1 MAVKTIQSVQNA
13 LTVLE
18 ALAAAQPAGVSAL
31 ARTLDLDKAAVQRI
45 LLTLGDAGWIRQ
57 SDTGEWSIT
66 SKPLQIGTHFTA
78 GLREVAH
85 PYMVQLQRTT
95 DETVLLFAREG
106 NTMVVLDCVD
116 SSQVLRMTVPIGM
129 VVPLRRGAAFD
140 AWLSDDE
147 RAALPQSTPAATKTD
162 LDAVRASGYWVI
174 DEMYPNAVASG
185 APVFNRRG
193 APIATITI
201 VAPKARVNKT
211 AARKLGEMAAR
222 TAALVTQ
229 ATTGLR
235 G

>member
-18 ALAAAQPAGVSAL
+18 ALAAAQPTGVSAL
-31 ARTLDLDKAAVQRI
+31 ARAVDLDKAAVQRI
-45 LLTLGDAGWIRQ
+45 LLTLGEAGWIRQ
-57 SDTGEWSIT
+57 TDSGEWTIT

-78 GLREVAH
+78 GLRELAH
-85 PYMVQLQRTT
+85 PHMVQLQRTV
-95 DETVLLFAREG
+95 DETVLLFTREA

-129 VVPLRRGAAFD
+129 VVPLRQGAAFD
-140 AWLSDDE
+140 AWLPDDE
-147 RAALPQSTPAATKTD
+147 REALPKLSPGVTKAD
-162 LDAVRASGYWVI
+162 LDAVRANGYWVI

-193 APIATITI
+193 VPIATITI
-201 VAPKARVNKT
+201 VAPKARVNKA
-211 AARKLGEMAAR
+211 AARKLGEMSAR

-229 ATTGLR
+229 AAAGLR

>member
-31 ARTLDLDKAAVQRI
+31 ARTVDLDKAAVQRI

-57 SDTGEWSIT
+57 TDAGEWTIT

-78 GLREVAH
+78 GLRELAH
-85 PYMVQLQRTT
+85 PHMVQLQRAT
-95 DETVLLFAREG
+95 DETVLLFAREA

-129 VVPLRRGAAFD
+129 VVPLRQGAAFD
-140 AWLSDDE
+140 AWLPDDE
-147 RAALPQSTPAATKTD
+147 RAALPATSPAPTKAAV
-162 LDAVRASGYWVI
+162 DAVRASGYWVI

-201 VAPKARVNKT
+201 VAPKARVNKS
-211 AARKLGEMAAR
+211 AARKLGEVAAR
-222 TAALVTQ
+222 TAQLVTA
-229 ATTGLR
+229 ATAGLR

>member
-18 ALAAAQPAGVSAL
+18 ALAVGQPAGVSAL
-31 ARTLDLDKAAVQRI
+31 ARAVELDKAAVQRI

-57 SDTGEWSIT
+57 TDAGEWAIT

-78 GLREVAH
+78 GLRELAH
-85 PYMVQLQRTT
+85 PHMVQLQRAV
-95 DETVLLFAREG
+95 DETVVLFAREAD
-106 NTMVVLDCVD
+106 TMVVLDCVD

-140 AWLSDDE
+140 VWLPDDE
-147 RAALPQSTPAATKTD
+147 RAALPESSAAVTD
-162 LDAVRASGYWVI
+162 ADVEAVRASGYFVI
-174 DEMYPNAVASG
+174 DEMYPNAIASG

-193 APIATITI
+193 VPIATITI
-201 VAPKARVNKT
+201 VAPKARVSKA
-211 AARKLGEMAAR
+211 AARKLGEIAAR
-222 TAALVTQ
+222 TAGLVTQ
-229 ATTGLR
+229 ATAGLR

>member
-18 ALAAAQPAGVSAL
+18 ALAVAQPVGVSAL
-31 ARTLDLDKAAVQRI
+31 ARTVGLDKAAVQRI
-45 LLTLGDAGWIRQ
+45 LLTLGEAGWIHQ
-57 SDTGEWSIT
+57 GDSGEWSIT

-78 GLREVAH
+78 GLRDLAH
-85 PYMVQLQRTT
+85 PHMVQLQRTA
-95 DETVLLFAREG
+95 DETVLLFAREA

-147 RAALPQSTPAATKTD
+147 RAGLPETSPEATKAD
-162 LDAVRASGYWVI
+162 LDAVRANGYWVI

-193 APIATITI
+193 TAIATITI
-201 VAPKARVNKT
+201 VAPKARVNKA
-211 AARKLGEMAAR
+211 AARKLGELAAR

>member
-31 ARTLDLDKAAVQRI
+31 SRTVDLDKAAVQRI
-45 LLTLGDAGWIRQ
+45 LLTLGEAGWIRQ
-57 SDTGEWSIT
+57 IDTGEWTIT
-66 SKPLQIGTHFTA
+66 SKPLQIGTHYTA
-78 GLREVAH
+78 GLREIAH
-85 PYMVQLQRTT
+85 PHMVQLQRAV

-140 AWLSDDE
+140 AWLPDDE
-147 RAALPQSTPAATKTD
+147 RAALPETSPVASQAD
-162 LDAVRASGYWVI
+162 VDAVLANGYFVI
-174 DEMYPNAVASG
+174 DEMYPNAIASG

-211 AARKLGEMAAR
+211 AARKLGERAAR
-222 TAALVTQ
+222 SAALVTQ
-229 ATTGLR
+229 ATAGLR
-235 G
+235 P